1 LEVTVRNRFQPTRS
15 QSPGVSPSLL
25 AYEAKGSGEPILL
38 LHGLSA
44 SHRWWS
50 QNAPVFARSY
60 RVYAIDLSGFGDS
73 RELGV
78 FDLNEAVPQVIHWMD
93 ALEIPRATV
102 IGHSLGGLI
111 AVMLAAQEPTRVERL
126 VLVDAAMLAFN
137 PGLGRRALGLVRSL
151 RWTPKRHIPMMAED
165 ALRANPRAVSHATL
179 QLLTTDG
186 RSDLKRI
193 TAPTLII
200 WGEHDTIVPL
210 SVGEQLQAQISG
222 SQLVVIPNS
231 SHTPMLDR
239 PQRFNEEVFR
249 FLRTTLIT

>member
-1 LEVTVRNRFQPTRS
+1 MRTRFQPTRT
-15 QSPGVSPSLL
+15 QRPGDSPSLL

-73 RELGV
+73 RTHGV
-78 FDLNEAVPQVIHWMD
+78 FDLDQAVPQVIHWMD
-93 ALEIPRATV
+93 TLEIPRATV

-111 AVMLAAQEPTRVERL
+111 AAMLAAQEPSRVDRL
-126 VLVDAAMLAFN
+126 VLVDAAMLAFD

-165 ALRANPRAVSHATL
+165 ALRANPRAMSQATL

-186 RSDLKRI
+186 RSDLERI

-200 WGEHDTIVPL
+200 WGDHDTIVPL
-210 SVGEQLQAQISG
+210 SVGMQLHTLIAG
-222 SQLVVIPNS
+222 SQLVIIPGS

-249 FLRTTLIT
+249 FLRNTPKR

>member
-1 LEVTVRNRFQPTRS
+1 MRNRFQPTRAHE
-15 QSPGVSPSLL
+15 PGVKPSLL

-50 QNAPVFARSY
+50 QNAPVLARSF

-73 RELGV
+73 REHGV
-78 FDLNEAVPQVIHWMD
+78 FDLAEAVPQLIHWMD
-93 ALEIPRATV
+93 TLEIPRAHL

-111 AVMLAAQEPTRVERL
+111 AAMLAAREPARVNRL
-126 VLVDAAMLAFN
+126 ILVDAAMLAFD
-137 PGLGRRALGLVRSL
+137 PGLRRRAVGLVRSI

-165 ALRANPRAVSHATL
+165 AIRANPRAMGQATL

-186 RSDLKRI
+186 RSDLQQI

-200 WGEHDTIVPL
+200 WGDHDTIVPL
-210 SVGEQLQAQISG
+210 SVGEQLHTQISD
-222 SQLVVIPNS
+222 SRLVVIPNS

-249 FLRTTLIT
+249 FLRETPEK